1 MIEML
6 PIPPT
11 TLREQ
16 ALAELRALLVSGTLK
31 PGEVYSAS
39 AIAAELGVSHGPVR
53 EAMLALVNDGM
64 MEVVRGRG
72 YRVVTISRRDR
83 EDIAEIRTLLEVPS
97 MMKLAGSP
105 LVRERADHFSAI
117 VDKFFAAAEQEDII
131 AFFDAD
137 REFHLGLLAL
147 LGNERLTDFIGTLR
161 DQTRQYGIY
170 ELAVRGELLD
180 SAQAHRDILDALIA
194 GDEQGVEQLMQ
205 GHLEYLRWSR
215 WSSLDLTA
223 APAVEAQKT
232 AGGKPAA
239 TEPATAAEVDA

>member
-1 MIEML
+1 ML
-6 PIPPT
+6 RMPPT

-16 ALAELRALLVSGTLK
+16 ALAQLRALLVSGDLK

-64 MEVVRGRG
+64 MEAVRGRG

-83 EDIAEIRTLLEVPS
+83 ENIAEIRTLLEVPS
-97 MMKLAGSP
+97 MVKLAGSP
-105 LVRERADHFSAI
+105 RVREREAAFSAI
-117 VDKFFAAAEQEDII
+117 VEKFFAAAEQEDII

-147 LGNERLTDFIGTLR
+147 LDNDRLTEFIGTLR

-170 ELAVRGELLD
+170 ELAVRGELTD
-180 SAQAHRDILDALIA
+180 SAQDHRDILDALLA
-194 GDEQGVEQLMQ
+194 GDRAAVERLMQ
-205 GHLEYLRWSR
+205 EHLEYLRWSR
-215 WSSLDLTA
+215 WSSLDIKV
-223 APAVEAQKT
+223 APIAEPVV
-232 AGGKPAA
+232 PATGA
-239 TEPATAAEVDA
+239 TETIASE

>member
-6 PIPPT
+6 RFPPQ
-11 TLREQ
+11 TLRDQ
-16 ALAELRALLVSGTLK
+16 ALVQLRSLLVSGVLK
-31 PGEVYSAS
+31 PGEVYSAT

-64 MEVVRGRG
+64 MEVVRNRG
-72 YRVVTISRRDR
+72 YRVVTISRKDR

-105 LVRERADHFSAI
+105 RVNERADEFAAI
-117 VDKFFAAAEQEDII
+117 VDKFFAAAKAEDIV

-147 LGNERLTDFIGTLR
+147 LDNPRLTEFVGTLR

-170 ELAVRGELLD
+170 ELAVRGELAD
-180 SAQAHRDILDALIA
+180 SAQDHRNLLDALLA
-194 GDEQGVEQLMQ
+194 GDVEAVERLML
-205 GHLEYLRWSR
+205 GHLQYLRWSR
-215 WSSLDLTA
+215 WTFPDL
-223 APAVEAQKT
+223 EASV
-232 AGGKPAA
+232 KPD
-239 TEPATAAEVDA
+239 TGD

>member
-6 PIPPT
+6 RMPPT

-16 ALAELRALLVSGTLK
+16 ALAQLRALLVSGDLK

-39 AIAAELGVSHGPVR
+39 AIAAELGISHGPVR

-64 MEVVRGRG
+64 MEAVRGRG

-83 EDIAEIRTLLEVPS
+83 ENIAEIRTLLEVPS
-97 MMKLAGSP
+97 MVKLAGSP
-105 LVRERADHFSAI
+105 RVREREAAFSAI
-117 VDKFFAAAEQEDII
+117 IDKFFAAAEQEDII

-147 LGNERLTDFIGTLR
+147 LDNDRLTEFIGTLR

-170 ELAVRGELLD
+170 ELAVRGELTD
-180 SAQAHRDILDALIA
+180 SAQDHRDILDALLA
-194 GDEQGVEQLMQ
+194 GDRPAVERLMQ
-205 GHLEYLRWSR
+205 EHLEYLRWSR
-215 WSSLDLTA
+215 WSSLDLKA
-223 APAVEAQKT
+223 APIAEPEV
-232 AGGKPAA
+232 PATDATDALA
-239 TEPATAAEVDA
+239 TE